1 MTSSSEG
8 DGLCSQSSALVF
20 GAFTVASYM
29 VSSSMLIAACALVL
43 MSRKVF
49 HVFFSALFTLAL
61 AFYVVCNALNVAS
74 SILLFLDHYSPT
86 LYKALDIAYQG
97 AYVYTTCNIFST
109 TLSRITGSGASDLIL
124 FILAIL
130 IIASL
135 TILLLINRKL
145 ILSFRGGRR
154 SLSTRYQLTENVRA
168 LRLAVPVVVLDTLV
182 TSADLIASNFF
193 DIAVEF
199 EPKKCSTHA
208 HYLLFYIV
216 FRLASVAFELCIP
229 VAIVRHESLS
239 KVLSAYCHK
248 REVHLGKEKRAVT
261 ITNVLGMNIQG
272 GNDDHFGQLRQQWS

>member
-97 AYVYTTCNIFST
+97 AYVYTTCN
-109 TLSRITGSGASDLIL
+109 RSGASDLIL